1 MKMLKP
7 LVLMV
12 FVGLAAI
19 YAQANKWEKTVEFS
33 GYGTTQTRLMPML
46 GEKWRIK
53 YTSKTRS
60 GVIIDMLA
68 PDGQI
73 LSHVLHYQSMQSPYT
88 ESWNITPGMEWVA
101 FRIEGDIN
109 GWTVTIE
116 QYIDEIAGWQL
127 FKWRRDDEAN
137 TQKKLVRH
145 AMWVGDASEETSQKV
160 TIQAKRWRILA
171 KSHQTGRLKYEVLN
185 GDGVRIVSNYRLEAG
200 TSESWIY
207 TQGEFT
213 VSCSSIGT
221 PWDLIIDIDETAD
234 SH

>member
-1 MKMLKP
+1 MKILNS
-7 LVLMV
+7 LVLMM
-12 FVGLAAI
+12 FVGLAVAH
-19 YAQANKWEKTVEFS
+19 AQANKWEKTVEFR
-33 GYGTTQTRLMPML
+33 GYGMTQTRLIPML

-53 YTSKTRS
+53 YASNTRT

-68 PDGQI
+68 PDGQL
-73 LSHVLHYQSMQSPYT
+73 LSHVLHYQTIQAPYT

-116 QYIDEIAGWQL
+116 QYIDEIASWKL

-137 TQKKLVRH
+137 IQKKLARYG
-145 AMWVGDASEETSQKV
+145 MWVGDASEETSQKV
-160 TIQAKRWRILA
+160 IIQAKRWRILA

-185 GDGVRIVSNYRLEAG
+185 ADGARIVSNYRLEAG
-200 TSESWIY
+200 ESESWIY

-221 PWDLIIDIDETAD
+221 AWDLIIDVDEGAD
-234 SH
+234 AH